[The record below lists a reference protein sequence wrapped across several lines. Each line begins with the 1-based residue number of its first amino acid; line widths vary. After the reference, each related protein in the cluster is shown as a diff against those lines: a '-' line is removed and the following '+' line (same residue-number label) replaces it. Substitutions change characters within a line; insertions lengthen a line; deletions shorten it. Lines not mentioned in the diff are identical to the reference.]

1 MKVVITGAS
10 GFVGN
15 ALCKQLLKQGDQ
27 PLGFSR
33 ESTNQLVRI
42 SSYEQLPVDEKAVLV
57 HLAQNR
63 NVSALYDSQAIKI
76 CRNMTKMPWRHIV
89 YASSAMVYGDQR
101 SHPRRPEEKIV
112 AYNEY
117 SRMKIDCEQIF
128 AEAGATCLRLSNLYG
143 EGMCEGAVISDILRQ
158 IPTGDTMELR
168 NPNAIRDFLWIED
181 AAECIG
187 SACIAKA
194 NAILNV
200 GSGKATQIGKL
211 ARLAL
216 ELANG
221 PTRPITSKSD
231 SSIQSCLK
239 LDITKTK
246 SLLKW
251 SPKTNLHMGLSFLF
265 SKN

>member
-15 ALCKQLLKQGDQ
+15 ALCKQLFNQGDK
-27 PLGFSR
+27 PLGLTR
-33 ESTNQLVRI
+33 GDANQLI
-42 SSYEQLPVDEKAVLV
+42 NITSYEELPCDEEAVLV
-57 HLAQNR
+57 HLAQNS
-63 NVSALYDSQAIKI
+63 NVSAPYDSKSIEI

-89 YASSAMVYGDQR
+89 FASSAMVYGDQR

-112 AYNEY
+112 AYNDY
-117 SRMKIDCEQIF
+117 SRMKIDCERIF
-128 AEAGATCLRLSNLYG
+128 VESGATCLRFSNLYG
-143 EGMCEGAVISDILRQ
+143 EGMCEGTVLNDILRQ

-168 NPNAIRDFLWIED
+168 NANAIRDFLWIED
-181 AAECIG
+181 AAECIA
-187 SACIAKA
+187 SACIAQV

-200 GSGKATQIGKL
+200 GSGQSTKIGEL

-216 ELANG
+216 ELANR

-251 SPKTNLHMGLSFLF
+251 SPKTNLRMGLSLL
-265 SKN
+265 SSIN